1 MASFHSLCRRANAHL
16 WDPQRS
22 EEKNG
27 GSSLRLLA
35 PKLSGD
41 ETGKTHVQLHLQEA
55 AGNEEEAKKVQKC
68 YSLHVSYIE
77 FFLLKILI
85 LVPML
90 MNRKQVLFCGSFNRS
105 SVNYSGSPIEAQI

>member
-68 YSLHVSYIE
+68 YSLHVSYID
-77 FFLLKILI
+77 FFLLKKIQWCLD
-85 LVPML
+85 LVNSNL
-90 MNRKQVLFCGSFNRS
+90 VDCS
-105 SVNYSGSPIEAQI
+105 

>member
-68 YSLHVSYIE
+68 YSLHVSYID
-77 FFLLKILI
+77 FFLLKKIQWCHDLMDSDI
-85 LVPML
+85 VDCVDLVDYFGCLALHL
-90 MNRKQVLFCGSFNRS
+90 M
-105 SVNYSGSPIEAQI
+105 